1 MSFSPTSFHQ
11 TLAGLE
17 TQHRICAKPGIPIS
31 SRTNTRSK
39 IRNSSTSWV
48 PDVKNQC
55 CRFVA
60 FKNAWCIALKSTH
73 LLPSPLLRFQNQCQK
88 STDFPWEIISG
99 AMDSPWIFGDA
110 TTLVPFEARCPN
122 KLTTSSSQ
130 CSAFEEPEMYAIPP
144 PIPGRA
150 QLFKHKKTCS
160 WQVLPSA
167 LDNLVN
173 FQQARLS
180 LTPMYRWLGTWKVR
194 RIRFTP
200 CKSTKVKR
208 IYFTHVWR
216 GMLWK
221 YSSLL
226 PYQFEAAKSIRFIS
240 EKIQVHIPSSV
251 SCFLIRQSALQ
262 VGRVGLSIFRFESCV
277 CLSVSVSGCLYPSVC
292 LKKSVKRSVPRL
304 SYHIIP
310 MIHTLVSQS
319 AMPSGSSNLGGCL
332 QGFSLRAHP
341 THMWTS
347 PSLPGLYP
355 PKVCSQWTSNRI
367 FPPRGSSATALILHQ
382 LILSKALGLFY
393 PSWVF
398 CIHLG
403 YQQHLRWQEA

>member
-1 MSFSPTSFHQ
+1 MQSHRLSQVVLNCSNTNKK
-11 TLAGLE
+11 LAAG
-17 TQHRICAKPGIPIS
+17 
-31 SRTNTRSK
+31 
-39 IRNSSTSWV
+39 
-48 PDVKNQC
+48 
-55 CRFVA
+55 
-60 FKNAWCIALKSTH
+60 
-73 LLPSPLLRFQNQCQK
+73 
-88 STDFPWEIISG
+88 
-99 AMDSPWIFGDA
+99 
-110 TTLVPFEARCPN
+110 
-122 KLTTSSSQ
+122 
-130 CSAFEEPEMYAIPP
+130 
-144 PIPGRA
+144 
-150 QLFKHKKTCS
+150 
-160 WQVLPSA
+160 QVLPSA
-167 LDNLVN
+167 LDSLVN

-180 LTPMYRWLGTWKVR
+180 LTPLYRWWFGTWKVR

-200 CKSTKVKR
+200 WGSTKVKHLPSTGDILHPCMKGDALKIQPPVALSIWSCK
-208 IYFTHVWR
+208 IYT
-216 GMLWK
+216 
-221 YSSLL
+221 
-226 PYQFEAAKSIRFIS
+226 SIRFIS
-240 EKIQVHIPSSV
+240 EKIQVHILSSV